1 VAGTGYGG
9 KVVFTPS
16 TYLVDTGRAAI
27 YLGGG
32 EAVITNGAFS
42 VVVVPN
48 DAAGIGPSGWRWRIS
63 LEPVGAPCRQ
73 FWAYITGTG
82 TIDISN
88 LIPVPAP
95 DGGSAGSGA
104 VSSVNGKAGVVVLTY
119 ADVDAEPEGAVSTH
133 AGASDPHGDR
143 AWATGQ
149 FAAKSANLS
158 DLGSAATAR
167 TNLGLGNAATR
178 NIGTT
183 AGTCAA
189 GDDARF
195 SSGGGGGTIRWAEA
209 RISDGAVQ
217 DLASAPTWAIVATSV
232 GTQLKCSI
240 AAQAGDRI
248 AAEVLML
255 TSGTRFYDLALLS
268 SGGAIALYDSSG
280 TSTPSSEGSPW
291 MYYNASFPRV
301 PGAARFTV
309 SAGHIS
315 GGLATV
321 ALVNQGT
328 SNAKVYAFAGYPW
341 IMRLANLGP
350 EPA

>member
-1 VAGTGYGG
+1 M
-9 KVVFTPS
+9 VFTPS
-16 TYLVDTGRAAI
+16 SYLVDTGRAAI

-32 EAVITNGAFS
+32 EVTIANGSFS
-42 VVVVPN
+42 AVVVPN
-48 DAAGIGPSGWRWRIS
+48 DASGVGPAGWRWRIS
-63 LEPVGAPCRQ
+63 LEPVGAPSQQ
-73 FWAYITGTG
+73 FYAYVSGTG
-82 TIDISN
+82 TVDISS

-104 VSSVNGKAGVVVLTY
+104 VSSVNGKTGVVVITY
-119 ADVDAEPEGAVSTH
+119 ADVDAEPEGTVATH

-143 AWATGQ
+143 TWAVQQ

-158 DLGSAATAR
+158 DLASAASAR

-183 AGTCAA
+183 AGTAAA
-189 GDDARF
+189 GDDPRF
-195 SSGGGGGTIRWAEA
+195 NSSGGGSTIRWAEA
-209 RISDGAVQ
+209 RISDGAVV
-217 DLASAPTWAIVATSV
+217 DLPSAPSWAIVATSV

-255 TSGTRFYDLALLS
+255 NSGTRFYDLALLS
-268 SGGAIALYDSSG
+268 SGGAIAVYDSSG
-280 TSTPSSEGSPW
+280 TSSPSSEGSPW
-291 MYYNASFPRV
+291 MYYNTSFPRV

-309 SAGHIS
+309 GAGHTS

-328 SNAKVYAFAGYPW
+328 SSARVYAFAGYPW